1 MTTAKVILP
10 YFPVLDAMQMQQF
23 DKLAA
28 LYSDWNQ
35 KINLI
40 SRKDMDHLYERHLLH
55 SLGIAKVIAFQPDA
69 KVLDLGTGGGLPGIP
84 LAIMF
89 PGTRFHLVDSIGKKI
104 NAVQAI
110 ADELALENVTTAHQR
125 AEKVKGKYDFVVCR
139 AVAPLRQLYLWTKDK
154 IDKSSKHA
162 IPNGLICLKGGDL
175 KEEIKEMKRPC
186 YEYALSDYFK
196 EEFFATKK
204 VVHVPVE

>member
-1 MTTAKVILP
+1 MTTAKTILP
-10 YFPVLDAMQMQQF
+10 YFPVLDAQQLQQI

-28 LYSDWNQ
+28 MYGDWNQ

-40 SRKDMDHLYERHLLH
+40 SRKDMDHLYERHILH
-55 SLGIAKVIAFQPDA
+55 SLGIAKIVAFQPDA
-69 KVLDLGTGGGLPGIP
+69 KVLDLGTGGGFPGIP

-89 PGTRFHLVDSIGKKI
+89 PGTHFHLVDSVGKKI

-110 ADELALENVTTAHQR
+110 AEELALENVTTAHQR

-139 AVAPLRQLYLWTKDK
+139 AVAPLRQLYVWTKDK

-175 KEEIKEMKRPC
+175 KDEIKELKRAC

-204 VVHVPVE
+204 VVHVPV

>member
-1 MTTAKVILP
+1 MTTAKNILL
-10 YFPVLDAMQMQQF
+10 YFPVLDARQMQQF

-28 LYSDWNQ
+28 MYIDWNQ

-40 SRKDMDHLYERHLLH
+40 SRKDMDHLYERHILH
-55 SLGIAKVIAFQPDA
+55 SLGIAKIVVFQPGA

-84 LAIMF
+84 LAILF
-89 PGTRFHLVDSIGKKI
+89 PGTRFHLVDSVGKKI

-110 ADELALENVTTAHQR
+110 AEELALENVTTAHQR
-125 AEKVKGKYDFVVCR
+125 AEKIKGKYDFIVCR

-154 IDKSSKHA
+154 IADTSRHA

-175 KEEIKEMKRPC
+175 EEEIKELRRPC
-186 YEYALSDYFK
+186 YEYALSNYFK
-196 EEFFATKK
+196 EEFFVTKK
-204 VVHVPVE
+204 VVHVPI

>member
-1 MTTAKVILP
+1 MTTAKDILP
-10 YFPVLDAMQMQQF
+10 YFPGLDVHPIQQF
-23 DKLAA
+23 DKLVSM
-28 LYSDWNQ
+28 YIEWNQ

-40 SRKDMDHLYERHLLH
+40 SRKDMDHLYERHVLH
-55 SLGIAKVIAFQPDA
+55 SLGIAKIVTFQPDA
-69 KVLDLGTGGGLPGIP
+69 KVLDLGTGGGFPGIP
-84 LAIMF
+84 LAILF
-89 PGTRFHLVDSIGKKI
+89 PDTRFHLVDSVGKKI

-110 ADELALENVTTAHQR
+110 AKELALENVTTAHQR

-139 AVAPLRQLYLWTKDK
+139 AVAPLLQLYLWTKDK

-162 IPNGLICLKGGDL
+162 IPNSLICLKGGDL

-204 VVHVPVE
+204 VVHIPI